1 MDAQPSLIAF
11 SPLDGGATG
20 FAASVTVAGST
31 SSSAATQLPGNTT
44 NAVSSTPGEPL
55 FYKQLQVSN
64 TTSAWAYINCGP
76 LNTVA
81 AATVAASYPVAP
93 GTVITMT
100 INGLSTGVTVILG
113 SGSGNVIF
121 TRGQG
126 L

>member
-20 FAASVTVAGST
+20 FAASVTISATT
-31 SSSAATQLPGNTT
+31 SSSSATQLPGNTT

-55 FYKQLQVSN
+55 FYKQIQVSN
-64 TTSAWAYINCGP
+64 TSAGWAYINCGP
-76 LNTVA
+76 LATVA

-93 GTVITMT
+93 GTVIVMT

-113 SGSGNVIF
+113 TGSGNVVF